1 MTPQNMP
8 ADHPCVPSAVLNG
21 EIDLDGIEGQI
32 NQINSSLVIQVRQ
45 LVDDHPDRAL
55 EVIRTWVA
63 EDYLH

>member
-8 ADHPCVPSAVLNG
+8 ADNPCVPSAVLNG

-32 NQINSSLVIQVRQ
+32 SGSLVNQVRK

-55 EVIRTWVA
+55 EVVRAWMA